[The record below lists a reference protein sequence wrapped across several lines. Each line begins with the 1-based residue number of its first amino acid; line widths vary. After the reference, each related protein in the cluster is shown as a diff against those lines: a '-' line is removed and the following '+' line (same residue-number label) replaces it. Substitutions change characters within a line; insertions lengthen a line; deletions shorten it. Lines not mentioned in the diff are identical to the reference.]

1 MCAVPVEEVGRRT
14 CQARGPREAAHVRS
28 PRGGGRPSGGELGGM
43 RISLPSILWLVV
55 GALVASAHHYLEN
68 LDAIRPVV
76 SAVLAVVLWPLLLL
90 GINLHVH

>member
-1 MCAVPVEEVGRRT
+1 
-14 CQARGPREAAHVRS
+14 
-28 PRGGGRPSGGELGGM
+28 M

-55 GALVASAHHYLEN
+55 GALVASAHHYLDN